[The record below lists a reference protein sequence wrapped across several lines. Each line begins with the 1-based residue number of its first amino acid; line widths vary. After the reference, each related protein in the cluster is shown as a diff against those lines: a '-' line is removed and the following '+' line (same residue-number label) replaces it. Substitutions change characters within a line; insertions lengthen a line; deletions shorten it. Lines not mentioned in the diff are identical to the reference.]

1 VPEPA
6 WAGFFSSHPDSKTII
21 AVKSEK
27 FQRQYRIESTRAP
40 WWDYGRNAAYYVT
53 LCTRKR
59 QCWFGDVVDQ
69 QMQLSGIGIIAEQ
82 CWSEIPDHF
91 PFVELGEYVVMPN
104 HVHGIIVIAK
114 PDQERTPIDTPVE
127 TQNFASLQGYRAYRA
142 YRAYQSE
149 SQPQPKNKFG
159 PQSRNLGSI
168 VRGFKIGV
176 AKKSRHIHPEFSWQ
190 GRFHDHIIRSA
201 EEYRRI
207 SQYIKNNPANWK
219 GDRFIK

>member
-114 PDQERTPIDTPVE
+114 PDQERTPIDTGRTGRINPNRNHNPKTNSDRNPGTWDPSCGVSKSVSRKNQG
-127 TQNFASLQGYRAYRA
+127 TSIPNFPGRA
-142 YRAYQSE
+142 
-149 SQPQPKNKFG
+149 
-159 PQSRNLGSI
+159 
-168 VRGFKIGV
+168 GFMTI
-176 AKKSRHIHPEFSWQ
+176 
-190 GRFHDHIIRSA
+190 
-201 EEYRRI
+201 
-207 SQYIKNNPANWK
+207 
-219 GDRFIK
+219 